1 MVPSINRQPSVIS
14 EKDEQ
19 VLPSENISTSSG
31 GKPVVSNEAPSQTVY
46 APPTF
51 QHLPPKQS
59 TIVGTVPT
67 TPIITQVWGLS
78 GYHGDMLYY
87 CRSYFSQLM
96 RQSNLSLKQGHSL

>member
-1 MVPSINRQPSVIS
+1 MLMKQKLLIRYFNINIMKYEIMALSFKLKTTLIVPSINRQLSVIS

-67 TPIITQVWGLS
+67 TPIITQV
-78 GYHGDMLYY
+78 
-87 CRSYFSQLM
+87 
-96 RQSNLSLKQGHSL
+96 